1 VGLFYQ
7 CIILIAPNKFLH
19 LVAYSMP
26 EFKRQGGRNMIT
38 DFRRMKLRTRLAICI
53 RITVALLL
61 VIFGI
66 AQLVLPAKAQIVTC
80 VDEAF
85 RQC

>member
-26 EFKRQGGRNMIT
+26 EFKRQGGRNMIAA
-38 DFRRMKLRTRLAICI
+38 FRRMKLRTRLAICI
-53 RITVALLL
+53 RVTVALLL

-66 AQLVLPAKAQIVTC
+66 AQLIMPAKAQSVTC